1 MLYNNSNNS
10 NNSNNNKNSQKF
22 LITINLKKNIP
33 NGAGLG
39 GGSSDA
45 AMVLKILNNKLHLH
59 LSENILLQIAQN
71 LGADVPFFIKENKQ
85 VVVLIL
91 SQTSRDGWKKASKN
105 EGCYDLTALADSN
118 ELERAASLVLTVYC
132 STSLKQV
139 KEAKVQILKNRD
151 GDIWRRT
158 YGDIC

>member
-1 MLYNNSNNS
+1 MLVVDHA
-10 NNSNNNKNSQKF
+10 Q
-22 LITINLKKNIP
+22 LLKYDENMKGIGNETNIV
-33 NGAGLG
+33 NAYV
-39 GGSSDA
+39 SFFRQQA
-45 AMVLKILNNKLHLH
+45 LN
-59 LSENILLQIAQN
+59 
-71 LGADVPFFIKENKQ
+71 FIKQNKQ

-158 YGDIC
+158 YGNIC